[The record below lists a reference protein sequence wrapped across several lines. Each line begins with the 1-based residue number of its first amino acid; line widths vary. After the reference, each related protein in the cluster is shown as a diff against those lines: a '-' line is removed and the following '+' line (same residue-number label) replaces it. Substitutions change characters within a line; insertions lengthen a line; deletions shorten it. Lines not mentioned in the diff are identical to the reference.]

1 MTAPSAAALRLRR
14 LDRLR
19 AGTPAAVSPGA
30 GSEPAD
36 MPAVREVTRE
46 AADAWSPEPGLAPT
60 DDGTLQ
66 RTTPGLEPARRG
78 RPGPDAR
85 TLAAALGGEVI
96 ASASGPVVIVETL
109 LRLPAGLDGL
119 RDLPIPVD
127 PGTPMICLDTETTGL
142 GTAAGTVP
150 FLVGVGSWEGD
161 RFRVR
166 QLLMPDHPSERALL
180 DMLTAALPPDATL
193 VTYNGRTFDWPLLV
207 TRYRMHGQAAPR
219 YAAHLDLLTVARQ
232 VWKHRLADARLS
244 SVEEGVAGVVRSDDL
259 PGADIPERYFS
270 WLRSGRPDRLV
281 DVVRH
286 NRQDIVS
293 LALLLRVLSEELLP
307 ARTRWGAGRGPG
319 PAGEDAL
326 VQPGDLA
333 GLGRAYARHRRP
345 EDALDCYEAALERLA
360 PWHGRDLQDRV
371 AADRAR
377 VLARMG
383 RKQEAAGAWEAVALD
398 GGPLAALAWIQVAK
412 AREHLLRDPARA
424 LDAAQRA
431 EAIAARTRLFGQPDR
446 IVERDVSKRL
456 ARLRS
461 LVAAERERRR
471 PIA

>member
-1 MTAPSAAALRLRR
+1 MVVGMSVPSAAALRLRR

-19 AGTPAAVSPGA
+19 AATPVAVVP
-30 GSEPAD
+30 ETP
-36 MPAVREVTRE
+36 PL
-46 AADAWSPEPGLAPT
+46 PEPTRIPGDGWEPEPFQFSH
-60 DDGTLQ
+60 DDGTTH
-66 RTTPGLEPARRG
+66 RTAVGMEATPRG
-78 RPGPDAR
+78 RPGPDAW
-85 TLAAALGGEVI
+85 TLAAALGGEVVGTG
-96 ASASGPVVIVETL
+96 AGPVVVVETV
-109 LRLPAGLDGL
+109 LRLPAALDGL
-119 RDLPIPVD
+119 RHLPVPVD
-127 PGTPMICLDTETTGL
+127 PTTHMVCLDTETTGL

-166 QLLMPDHPSERALL
+166 QLLMPDHPSERGLL
-180 DMLTAALPPDATL
+180 AVLDDALPPGVTL

-207 TRYRMHGQAAPR
+207 ARYRMHGQAAPR
-219 YAAHLDLLTVARQ
+219 YGAHLDLLTVARQ
-232 VWKHRLADARLS
+232 VWKHRLADARLA
-244 SVEEGVAGVVRSDDL
+244 SVEEGVAGVTRSDDL
-259 PGADIPERYFS
+259 PGAAIPDRYFS
-270 WLRSGRPDRLV
+270 WLRSGRPDLLV

-333 GLGRAYARHRRP
+333 GLGRAYARHKRH
-345 EDALDCYEAALERLA
+345 EDALGCYEAALERLA

-371 AADRAR
+371 AVDRAR

-383 RKQEAAGAWEAVALD
+383 RREEAAGAWEAVALD

-412 AREHLLRDPARA
+412 AREHLGRDVARA

-431 EAIAARTRLFGQPDR
+431 EALAARVRLFGMPDR
-446 IVERDVSKRL
+446 IVERDLGKRL
-456 ARLRS
+456 ARLRR
-461 LVAAERERRR
+461 LVAADRERRHL
-471 PIA
+471 IA